1 MSEVRKSWVKVAAF
15 DTLEENIPKA
25 VKLDDTPLI
34 LLRISDGVRAFAGK
48 CPHKGAPMEKGVVCA
63 LHNSTHALVC
73 PWHKAVFSVENGRR
87 IAPLALDP
95 LERYEAMVRGG
106 DVYVSVKPKALPQP
120 TPMRQHEHVAIAG
133 AGAAA
138 LAACVTLRESGFE
151 GRITMIS
158 PEERKP
164 YDRTALSKSTLA
176 AAPEDI
182 EIPPLRDENW
192 YTEHRV
198 DLMHDKIVRFD
209 YETRTLELKKGDAI
223 TAEHVLL
230 ATGSAAKQLDIPG
243 IGFEGVYTLRSAAD
257 ALAIAGQLGD
267 KVAAVI
273 IGSGFIGM
281 EAAAALRKRGVGVT
295 VVSRTEF
302 PFEKQFGPDI
312 ASSLRR
318 LHEDHGTAFI
328 PKRHVVKIRGKGRV
342 DWVELDDGT
351 RLTASVVLVGAGA
364 EPELHYIDGLPRNPR
379 NGGLDVDH
387 HMSLGNDVFAAGDIA
402 SVPFGEKRYRI
413 EHWRTAQSQG
423 QIAARAMLGLPVEE
437 LTTPYFWTQQ
447 YDQKLEWVGWPGE
460 DYDHIEID
468 GDVDNFKF
476 IARLEKKGK
485 LVGVIGSKHPKEM
498 GCIAVRFDEA

>member
-1 MSEVRKSWVKVAAF
+1 MSEIRKSWAKVAAF

-25 VKLDDTPLI
+25 VKLDDTSLV
-34 LLRISDGVRAFAGK
+34 LLRISDGIRVFAGK

-63 LHNSTHALVC
+63 LSNATHALVC
-73 PWHKAVFSVENGRR
+73 PWHKAVFSIENGRR
-87 IAPLALDP
+87 IAPPALDP
-95 LERYEAMVRGG
+95 LDRYEAVVRGG
-106 DVYVSVKPKALPQP
+106 DVYVSIKPKSLPQP

-138 LAACVTLRESGFE
+138 IAACVTLRESGFE

-158 PEERKP
+158 PEDRKP
-164 YDRTALSKSTLA
+164 YDRTTLSKMALA
-176 AAPEDI
+176 ALPENI
-182 EIPPLRDENW
+182 EIPPLRDDDW
-192 YTEHRV
+192 YETHRV
-198 DLMHDKIVRFD
+198 ELVHDQVVRFD
-209 YETRTLELKKGDAI
+209 YESRSLQLKKGDTI

-243 IGFEGVYTLRSAAD
+243 MGFEGVYTLRSATD
-257 ALAIAGQLGD
+257 ALAIAEQLGD
-267 KVAAVI
+267 QVAAVI

-302 PFEKQFGPDI
+302 PFEKQFGAGI
-312 ASSLRR
+312 AASLRR

-328 PKRHVVKIRGKGRV
+328 AKRHVTKIKGKGRV

-351 RLTASVVLVGAGA
+351 RLTASIVLVGAGA
-364 EPELHYIDGLPRNPR
+364 EPELHYLDGFPRNAQ

-387 HMSLGNDVFAAGDIA
+387 KMSLGNDVFAAGDIA
-402 SVPFGEKRYRI
+402 SVPFGAKRYRI

-423 QIAARAMLGLPVEE
+423 QIAARAMLGLPVED
-437 LTTPYFWTQQ
+437 LPTPYFWTQQ

-460 DYDHIEID
+460 DYDNVRID
-468 GDVDNFKF
+468 GDLENFKF

-485 LVGVIGSKHPKEM
+485 IVGVIGSKRPKDM
-498 GCIAVRFDEA
+498 GRIAVRFDEA